1 MLQPLQYPGLS
12 ISKPNQI
19 STEMASKTSL
29 NAKNLESL
37 GAARLAELLM
47 DLCQGN
53 AAAKRALRLA
63 LAEQGGAA
71 DMAQQVRKRLATIAR
86 SGSWLDKRRRDELLA
101 DLERQRQAIVGPIAG
116 HDGELAMEL
125 LWRFLDLAESL
136 LDRCDDSDEAALGL
150 FHLVTADLGRVACL
164 AQPAPAALA
173 DQVAV
178 ALLDNDYG
186 QYDQLVPHLKEALT
200 PEGLLHLRQLLEAK
214 RPPSPA
220 QADQED
226 ELEELIDSG
235 LSDDE
240 LLEQLDLLGADTGFI
255 YISDF
260 DGKYE
265 PGAGEALDAG
275 FNGSSDPNS
284 ELDSSSEADAVFVGT
299 NEAGADFDGIS
310 HPDAYENLDVD
321 FKSDFDENSD
331 SDVSEHR
338 QAVRLAML
346 AIADALDD
354 AESYLAE
361 YRDHHPVALRL
372 PGIAAQVAGR
382 LTAAG
387 RAADALLL
395 LEAAEP
401 YLQNRPVSFIDW
413 LDGRIAALE
422 ALARHSEAQALRWSW
437 VERSLSIRHLRDY
450 LKALPAFEDVEAEER
465 AFDLVFAYPSFDDAL
480 QFLHQWPDQRRA
492 ARLILAR
499 SNELDGYNYELLSAV
514 AEALAAQQPLAATL
528 CLRAMV
534 DFSLDMSR
542 SSRYK
547 HAVRHLA
554 TCDVLA
560 AKISDWAGHDNHAT
574 YRDRLG
580 LTHHQK
586 YGFWEALGEPPWRP

>member
-1 MLQPLQYPGLS
+1 
-12 ISKPNQI
+12 
-19 STEMASKTSL
+19 MANKTSL
-29 NAKNLESL
+29 NAKNLEAL
-37 GAARLAELLM
+37 GTARLAELLM

-71 DMAQQVRKRLATIAR
+71 DVAQQVRKRLATIAR

-136 LDRCDDSDEAALGL
+136 LDRCDNSDEAALGL

-164 AQPAPAALA
+164 AQPEPAMLA

-178 ALLDNDYG
+178 ALLDNEYG
-186 QYDQLVPHLKEALT
+186 QYNQLIPHLKEALT

-220 QADQED
+220 QGDQED
-226 ELEELIDSG
+226 ELEDIIDSE

-240 LLEQLDLLGADTGFI
+240 LLEQLDSLGANTGFI
-255 YISDF
+255 YLFDF
-260 DGKYE
+260 YGKYE

-275 FNGSSDPNS
+275 FNGSSDPSS
-284 ELDSSSEADAVFVGT
+284 ELDSGSDPDAVFVGA
-299 NEAGADFDGIS
+299 NEPSADFDGIS
-310 HPDAYENLDVD
+310 DPDSDESLDAH
-321 FKSDFDENSD
+321 FKPDCDENSD
-331 SDVSEHR
+331 SNVSEHR

-346 AIADALDD
+346 AIADALGD

-387 RAADALLL
+387 RPADALLL
-395 LEAAEP
+395 LETAEP
-401 YLQNRPVSFIDW
+401 YLQRRPASFIAW

-465 AFDLVFAYPSFDDAL
+465 AFDLVFAYPNFHLAL

-499 SNELDGYNYELLSAV
+499 HLELDGDSYELLTAV

-534 DFSLDMSR
+534 NYSLDLTR

-547 HAVRHLA
+547 HAARHLA
-554 TCDVLA
+554 TCSVLA
-560 AKISDWAGHDNHAT
+560 AKINDWAGHDNHAT

-580 LTHHQK
+580 LTHRNK
-586 YGFWEALGEPPWRP
+586 YSFWEVLGESPWRS

>member
-1 MLQPLQYPGLS
+1 
-12 ISKPNQI
+12 
-19 STEMASKTSL
+19 MANKTSL
-29 NAKNLESL
+29 NAKNLEAL
-37 GAARLAELLM
+37 GTARLAELLM

-71 DMAQQVRKRLATIAR
+71 DVAQQVRKRLATIAR

-101 DLERQRQAIVGPIAG
+101 DLERQRQAIVGSIAS

-150 FHLVTADLGRVACL
+150 FHLVSADLGRVACL
-164 AQPAPAALA
+164 AQPAPATLA

-186 QYDQLVPHLKEALT
+186 QYDQLIPHLSEALT

-226 ELEELIDSG
+226 ELEDLLDSE

-240 LLEQLDLLGADTGFI
+240 LLEQLDLLEAENDFL

-265 PGAGEALDAG
+265 PEDDETIDDATIDAGFDSTSEPNDDEALDADLEPD
-275 FNGSSDPNS
+275 FDDDSDP
-284 ELDSSSEADAVFVGT
+284 
-299 NEAGADFDGIS
+299 
-310 HPDAYENLDVD
+310 
-321 FKSDFDENSD
+321 
-331 SDVSEHR
+331 DVSEHR
-338 QAVRLAML
+338 QVVRLAML
-346 AIADALDD
+346 AIADALGD
-354 AESYLAE
+354 ADGYLAE
-361 YRDHHPVALRL
+361 FRDHHPVALKL
-372 PGIAAQVAGR
+372 PGIAARVAGR

-401 YLQNRPVSFIDW
+401 YLQRRPASYLDW
-413 LDGRIAALE
+413 LDARIAALE
-422 ALARHSEAQALRWSW
+422 ALMRHSEAQALRWSC
-437 VERSLSIRHLRDY
+437 VEHLLSIRHLRDY

-465 AFDLVFAYPSFDDAL
+465 AFDLVFAYPNFHLAL

-499 SNELDGYNYELLSAV
+499 HLELDGDSYELLTAV

-534 DFSLDMSR
+534 DFSLEMSR

-560 AKISDWAGHDNHAT
+560 IKIRDWAGHDNHAT

>member
-1 MLQPLQYPGLS
+1 
-12 ISKPNQI
+12 
-19 STEMASKTSL
+19 MANKTSL
-29 NAKNLESL
+29 NAKNLEAL
-37 GAARLAELLM
+37 GTARLAELLM

-71 DMAQQVRKRLATIAR
+71 DVAQQVRKRLATIAR

-101 DLERQRQAIVGPIAG
+101 DLERQRLAIVGPIAG

-150 FHLVTADLGRVACL
+150 FHLVSADLGRVACL
-164 AQPAPAALA
+164 AQPAPATLA

-186 QYDQLVPHLKEALT
+186 QYDQLIPHLSEALT

-226 ELEELIDSG
+226 ELEDLLDSE

-240 LLEQLDLLGADTGFI
+240 LLEQLDLLETENDFL
-255 YISDF
+255 YIFDF
-260 DGKYE
+260 DSKYE
-265 PGAGEALDAG
+265 PEVDETINDETIDAGFDSTSEPNDDEALDANLEPD
-275 FNGSSDPNS
+275 FDDESDP
-284 ELDSSSEADAVFVGT
+284 D
-299 NEAGADFDGIS
+299 I
-310 HPDAYENLDVD
+310 
-321 FKSDFDENSD
+321 
-331 SDVSEHR
+331 SEHR
-338 QAVRLAML
+338 QVVRLAML
-346 AIADALDD
+346 AIADALGD
-354 AESYLAE
+354 ADGYLAE
-361 YRDHHPVALRL
+361 FRDHHPVALKL
-372 PGIAAQVAGR
+372 PGIAARVAGR

-401 YLQNRPVSFIDW
+401 YIQRRPANYLDW
-413 LDGRIAALE
+413 LDARIAALD
-422 ALARHSEAQALRWSW
+422 ALVRHSEAQALRWSC
-437 VERSLSIRHLRDY
+437 VEHLLSIRHLRDY

-465 AFDLVFAYPSFDDAL
+465 AFDLVLAYPNFHLAL

-492 ARLILAR
+492 ARLILTR
-499 SNELDGYNYELLSAV
+499 SAELDGYCYELLSAV
-514 AEALAAQQPLAATL
+514 AEALAAQQPLAASL

-534 DFSLDMSR
+534 DYSLEMSR

-560 AKISDWAGHDNHAT
+560 IKIRDWAGHDNHAT

>member
-1 MLQPLQYPGLS
+1 
-12 ISKPNQI
+12 
-19 STEMASKTSL
+19 MANKTSL
-29 NAKNLESL
+29 NAKNLEAL
-37 GAARLAELLM
+37 GTARLAELLM

-71 DMAQQVRKRLATIAR
+71 DVAQQVRKRLATIAR

-101 DLERQRQAIVGPIAG
+101 DLERQRQAIVGSIAS

-136 LDRCDDSDEAALGL
+136 LDRCDDSDEAALRL
-150 FHLVTADLGRVACL
+150 FHLVSADLGRVACL
-164 AQPAPAALA
+164 AQPAPATLA

-186 QYDQLVPHLKEALT
+186 QYDQLIPHLSEALT

-226 ELEELIDSG
+226 ELEDLLDSE

-240 LLEQLDLLGADTGFI
+240 LLEQLDLLDVDAGFL
-255 YISDF
+255 YIFDF
-260 DGKYE
+260 DSKYE
-265 PGAGEALDAG
+265 PEVDETIDDETIDAGFDSTSEPNDDEALDT
-275 FNGSSDPNS
+275 NLEPDLDDESDP
-284 ELDSSSEADAVFVGT
+284 
-299 NEAGADFDGIS
+299 
-310 HPDAYENLDVD
+310 
-321 FKSDFDENSD
+321 
-331 SDVSEHR
+331 DVSEHR
-338 QAVRLAML
+338 QVVRLAML
-346 AIADALDD
+346 AIADALGDTD
-354 AESYLAE
+354 GYLAE
-361 YRDHHPVALRL
+361 FRDHHPVALKL
-372 PGIAAQVAGR
+372 PGIAARVAGR

-401 YLQNRPVSFIDW
+401 YLQRRPASYLDW
-413 LDGRIAALE
+413 LDARITALD
-422 ALARHSEAQALRWSW
+422 ALVRHSEAQALRWSC
-437 VERSLSIRHLRDY
+437 VEHLLSIRHLRDY

-465 AFDLVFAYPSFDDAL
+465 AFDLVLAYPNFHLAL
-480 QFLHQWPDQRRA
+480 QFLYQWPDQRRA

-499 SNELDGYNYELLSAV
+499 HLELDGDSYELLTAV

-534 DFSLDMSR
+534 DYSLEMSR

-560 AKISDWAGHDNHAT
+560 IKIRDWAGHDNHAT

-580 LTHHQK
+580 LTHHRK

>member
-1 MLQPLQYPGLS
+1 
-12 ISKPNQI
+12 
-19 STEMASKTSL
+19 MANKTSL
-29 NAKNLESL
+29 NAKNLEAL
-37 GAARLAELLM
+37 GTARLAELLM

-71 DMAQQVRKRLATIAR
+71 DVAQQVRKRLATIAR

-101 DLERQRQAIVGPIAG
+101 DLERQRQAIVGSIAS

-150 FHLVTADLGRVACL
+150 FHLVSADLGRVACL
-164 AQPAPAALA
+164 AQPAPATLA

-186 QYDQLVPHLKEALT
+186 QYDQLIPHLSEALT

-226 ELEELIDSG
+226 ELEDLLDSE

-240 LLEQLDLLGADTGFI
+240 LLEQLDLLDAEAGFF
-255 YISDF
+255 YIFDF

-265 PGAGEALDAG
+265 PEVDETTDAGLDSTSEPDDDEALDADLG
-275 FNGSSDPNS
+275 P
-284 ELDSSSEADAVFVGT
+284 
-299 NEAGADFDGIS
+299 DFD
-310 HPDAYENLDVD
+310 DD
-321 FKSDFDENSD
+321 SD
-331 SDVSEHR
+331 SDVSERR
-338 QAVRLAML
+338 QVVRLAML
-346 AIADALDD
+346 AIADALGD
-354 AESYLAE
+354 AEGYLAE

-372 PGIAAQVAGR
+372 PGIAARVAGR

-401 YLQNRPVSFIDW
+401 NLQRRPASYLDW
-413 LDGRIAALE
+413 LDAHIAALE
-422 ALARHSEAQALRWSW
+422 ALARHAEAQALRWSC
-437 VERSLSIRHLRDY
+437 VEHLLSIRHLRDY

-465 AFDLVFAYPSFDDAL
+465 AFDLVFAYPNFHLAL

-499 SNELDGYNYELLSAV
+499 HLELDGDSYELLTAV

-534 DFSLDMSR
+534 NYSLEMSR

-547 HAVRHLA
+547 HAARHLA
-554 TCDVLA
+554 TCSVLA
-560 AKISDWAGHDNHAT
+560 AKINDWAGHEPHDS
-574 YRDRLG
+574 YRAHLG
-580 LTHHQK
+580 LTHRNK
-586 YGFWEALGEPPWRP
+586 YSFWEVLGESPWRS

>member
-1 MLQPLQYPGLS
+1 
-12 ISKPNQI
+12 
-19 STEMASKTSL
+19 MANKTSL
-29 NAKNLESL
+29 NAKNLEAL
-37 GAARLAELLM
+37 GTARLAELLM

-71 DMAQQVRKRLATIAR
+71 DVAQQVRKRLATIAR

-101 DLERQRQAIVGPIAG
+101 DLERQRQAIVGSIAS

-150 FHLVTADLGRVACL
+150 FHLVSADLGRVACL
-164 AQPAPAALA
+164 AQPAPATLA

-186 QYDQLVPHLKEALT
+186 QYDQLIPHLSEALT

-226 ELEELIDSG
+226 ELEDLLDSE

-240 LLEQLDLLGADTGFI
+240 LLEQLDLLEAENDFL

-265 PGAGEALDAG
+265 PEDDETIDDATIDAGFDSTSEPNDDEALDADLEPD
-275 FNGSSDPNS
+275 FDDDSDP
-284 ELDSSSEADAVFVGT
+284 
-299 NEAGADFDGIS
+299 
-310 HPDAYENLDVD
+310 
-321 FKSDFDENSD
+321 
-331 SDVSEHR
+331 DVSEHR
-338 QAVRLAML
+338 QVVRRAML
-346 AIADALDD
+346 AIADALGD
-354 AESYLAE
+354 ADGYLAE
-361 YRDHHPVALRL
+361 FRDHHPVALKL
-372 PGIAAQVAGR
+372 PGIAARVAGR

-401 YLQNRPVSFIDW
+401 YLQRRPASYLDW
-413 LDGRIAALE
+413 LDARIAALE
-422 ALARHSEAQALRWSW
+422 ALARHGEAQALRWSC
-437 VERSLSIRHLRDY
+437 VEHLLSIRHLRDY

-465 AFDLVFAYPSFDDAL
+465 AFDLVFAYPNFHLAL

-499 SNELDGYNYELLSAV
+499 HLELDGDSYELLTAV

-534 DFSLDMSR
+534 DFSLEMSR

-560 AKISDWAGHDNHAT
+560 IKIRDWAGHDNHAT

>member
-1 MLQPLQYPGLS
+1 
-12 ISKPNQI
+12 
-19 STEMASKTSL
+19 MANKTSL
-29 NAKNLESL
+29 NAKNLEAL
-37 GAARLAELLM
+37 GTARLAELLM

-71 DMAQQVRKRLATIAR
+71 DVAQQVRKRLATIAR

-101 DLERQRQAIVGPIAG
+101 DLERQRLAIVGPIAG

-150 FHLVTADLGRVACL
+150 FHLVSADLGRVACL
-164 AQPAPAALA
+164 AQPAPATLA

-186 QYDQLVPHLKEALT
+186 QYDQLIPHLSEALT

-226 ELEELIDSG
+226 ELEDLLDSE

-240 LLEQLDLLGADTGFI
+240 LLEQLDLLDVDAGFL
-255 YISDF
+255 YIFDF
-260 DGKYE
+260 DSKYE
-265 PGAGEALDAG
+265 PEVDETIVDKTIDAGFDSTSEPNDDEALDANLEPD
-275 FNGSSDPNS
+275 FDDESDP
-284 ELDSSSEADAVFVGT
+284 
-299 NEAGADFDGIS
+299 
-310 HPDAYENLDVD
+310 
-321 FKSDFDENSD
+321 
-331 SDVSEHR
+331 DVSEHR
-338 QAVRLAML
+338 QVVRLAML
-346 AIADALDD
+346 AIADALGD
-354 AESYLAE
+354 ADGYLAE
-361 YRDHHPVALRL
+361 FRDHHPVALKL
-372 PGIAAQVAGR
+372 PGIAARVAGR

-401 YLQNRPVSFIDW
+401 YLQRRPASYLDW
-413 LDGRIAALE
+413 LDARIAALE
-422 ALARHSEAQALRWSW
+422 ALARPGEAQALRWSC
-437 VERSLSIRHLRDY
+437 VEHLLSIRHLRDY

-465 AFDLVFAYPSFDDAL
+465 AFDLVLAYPNFHLAL

-499 SNELDGYNYELLSAV
+499 HLELNGDSYELLTAV

-534 DFSLDMSR
+534 DYSLEMSR

-560 AKISDWAGHDNHAT
+560 IKIRDWAGHDNHAT

-586 YGFWEALGEPPWRP
+586 YGFWEALGEPPWKP

>member
-1 MLQPLQYPGLS
+1 
-12 ISKPNQI
+12 
-19 STEMASKTSL
+19 MANKTSL
-29 NAKNLESL
+29 NAKNLEAL
-37 GAARLAELLM
+37 GTARLAELLM

-71 DMAQQVRKRLATIAR
+71 DVAQQVRKRLATIAR

-101 DLERQRQAIVGPIAG
+101 DLERQRLAIVGPIAG

-150 FHLVTADLGRVACL
+150 FHLVSADLGRVACL
-164 AQPAPAALA
+164 AQPVPATLA

-178 ALLDNDYG
+178 ALLDNDCG
-186 QYDQLVPHLKEALT
+186 QYDQLIPHLREALT
-200 PEGLLHLRQLLEAK
+200 PEGLLHLRQLLEAQ

-226 ELEELIDSG
+226 ELEDLLDSE

-240 LLEQLDLLGADTGFI
+240 LLEQLDLLDVDAGFL
-255 YISDF
+255 YIFDF

-265 PGAGEALDAG
+265 PEDDEIIVDETMVDETIDAGFDSTSEPDDDEALDANLEPD
-275 FNGSSDPNS
+275 FDDDSDP
-284 ELDSSSEADAVFVGT
+284 
-299 NEAGADFDGIS
+299 
-310 HPDAYENLDVD
+310 
-321 FKSDFDENSD
+321 
-331 SDVSEHR
+331 DVSEHR
-338 QAVRLAML
+338 QVVRLAML
-346 AIADALDD
+346 AIADALGD
-354 AESYLAE
+354 ADGYLAE

-372 PGIAAQVAGR
+372 PGIAARVAGR

-387 RAADALLL
+387 RATDALLL

-401 YLQNRPVSFIDW
+401 YLQRRPASYLDW
-413 LDGRIAALE
+413 LDARIAALE
-422 ALARHSEAQALRWSW
+422 ALARPSEAQALRWSC
-437 VERSLSIRHLRDY
+437 VERLLSIRHLRDY
-450 LKALPAFEDVEAEER
+450 LKALPDFEDAEAEER
-465 AFDLVFAYPSFDDAL
+465 ALDLVFAYPNFHQAL

-492 ARLILAR
+492 ARLILTR
-499 SNELDGYNYELLSAV
+499 SAELDGYSYELLSAV
-514 AEALAAQQPLAATL
+514 AEALAAQQPLAASL
-528 CLRAMV
+528 CLRGMV
-534 DFSLDMSR
+534 DYSLEMSR

-554 TCDVLA
+554 TCGVLA
-560 AKISDWAGHDNHAT
+560 IKIRDWAGHENHAT

>member
-1 MLQPLQYPGLS
+1 
-12 ISKPNQI
+12 
-19 STEMASKTSL
+19 MANKTSL
-29 NAKNLESL
+29 NAKNLEAL
-37 GAARLAELLM
+37 GTARLAELLM

-53 AAAKRALRLA
+53 AAAKRSLRLA

-71 DMAQQVRKRLATIAR
+71 DVAQQVRKRLATIAR

-136 LDRCDDSDEAALGL
+136 LNRCDDSDEAALGL
-150 FHLVTADLGRVACL
+150 FHLVSADLGRVACL
-164 AQPAPAALA
+164 AQPAPATLA

-186 QYDQLVPHLKEALT
+186 QYDQLIPHLREALK

-226 ELEELIDSG
+226 ELEDLLDCE

-240 LLEQLDLLGADTGFI
+240 LVEQLDLLDAEVGFL

-260 DGKYE
+260 DGKYKPEDDETIDTETMDAGFDSASE
-265 PGAGEALDAG
+265 PDDDEALDADLEPDFG
-275 FNGSSDPNS
+275 DDSDP
-284 ELDSSSEADAVFVGT
+284 E
-299 NEAGADFDGIS
+299 
-310 HPDAYENLDVD
+310 
-321 FKSDFDENSD
+321 
-331 SDVSEHR
+331 VSGHR
-338 QAVRLAML
+338 HVVRLAML
-346 AIADALDD
+346 AIADALGD
-354 AESYLAE
+354 AEGYLAE
-361 YRDHHPVALRL
+361 YRDHHSIALRL
-372 PGIAAQVAGR
+372 PGIAARVAGR

-387 RAADALLL
+387 RATDALLL

-401 YLQNRPVSFIDW
+401 YLQRRPASYLDW
-413 LDGRIAALE
+413 LDARIAALE
-422 ALARHSEAQALRWSW
+422 AQARPSEAQALRWSC
-437 VERSLSIRHLRDY
+437 VERLLSIRHLRDY

-499 SNELDGYNYELLSAV
+499 HLELDGNSYELLSAV
-514 AEALAAQQPLAATL
+514 GEALAAQQPLAATL

-534 DFSLDMSR
+534 DFSLDLTR

-547 HAVRHLA
+547 HAARHLA
-554 TCDVLA
+554 TCSVLA
-560 AKISDWAGHDNHAT
+560 AKINDWAGHEPHDS
-574 YRDRLG
+574 YRAYLG
-580 LTHHQK
+580 LTHRNK
-586 YGFWEALGEPPWRP
+586 YSFWEVLGESPWRP

>member
-1 MLQPLQYPGLS
+1 
-12 ISKPNQI
+12 
-19 STEMASKTSL
+19 MANKTSL
-29 NAKNLESL
+29 NAKNLEAL
-37 GAARLAELLM
+37 GTARLAELLM
-47 DLCQGN
+47 NLCQGN

-71 DMAQQVRKRLATIAR
+71 DVAQQVRKRLATIAR

-101 DLERQRQAIVGPIAG
+101 DLERQRQAIVGSIAS

-150 FHLVTADLGRVACL
+150 FHLVSADLGRVACL
-164 AQPAPAALA
+164 AQPAPATLA

-186 QYDQLVPHLKEALT
+186 QYDQLIPHLREALT

-226 ELEELIDSG
+226 ELEDLLDSE

-240 LLEQLDLLGADTGFI
+240 LLEQLDLLEAENDFL

-265 PGAGEALDAG
+265 PEDDETIDDATIDAGFDSTSEPNDDEALDADLEPD
-275 FNGSSDPNS
+275 FDDDSDP
-284 ELDSSSEADAVFVGT
+284 
-299 NEAGADFDGIS
+299 
-310 HPDAYENLDVD
+310 
-321 FKSDFDENSD
+321 
-331 SDVSEHR
+331 DVSEHR
-338 QAVRLAML
+338 QVVRRAML
-346 AIADALDD
+346 AIADALGD
-354 AESYLAE
+354 ADGYLAE
-361 YRDHHPVALRL
+361 FRDHHPVALKL
-372 PGIAAQVAGR
+372 PGIAARVAGR

-401 YLQNRPVSFIDW
+401 SLQRRPASYLDW
-413 LDGRIAALE
+413 LDARIAALE
-422 ALARHSEAQALRWSW
+422 ALARPGEAQALRWSC
-437 VERSLSIRHLRDY
+437 VEHLLSIRHLRDY

-465 AFDLVFAYPSFDDAL
+465 AFDLVFAYPNFHLAL

-499 SNELDGYNYELLSAV
+499 HLELDGDSYELLTAV

-534 DFSLDMSR
+534 DFSLEMSR

-560 AKISDWAGHDNHAT
+560 IKIRDWAGHDNHAT

>member
-1 MLQPLQYPGLS
+1 
-12 ISKPNQI
+12 
-19 STEMASKTSL
+19 MANKTSL
-29 NAKNLESL
+29 NAKNLEAL
-37 GAARLAELLM
+37 GTARLAELLM

-71 DMAQQVRKRLATIAR
+71 DVAQQVRKRLATIAR

-101 DLERQRQAIVGPIAG
+101 DLERQRQAIVGSIAS

-150 FHLVTADLGRVACL
+150 FHLVSADLGRVACL
-164 AQPAPAALA
+164 AQPAPATLA

-186 QYDQLVPHLKEALT
+186 QYDQLIPHLSEALT

-226 ELEELIDSG
+226 ELEDLLDSE

-240 LLEQLDLLGADTGFI
+240 LLEQLDLLETENDFL
-255 YISDF
+255 YIFDF

-265 PGAGEALDAG
+265 PEDDQTIVDQSIVDQTMVDETMVDETIDAGFDSTSEFDDDEALDA
-275 FNGSSDPNS
+275 NLEPDLDDESDP
-284 ELDSSSEADAVFVGT
+284 
-299 NEAGADFDGIS
+299 
-310 HPDAYENLDVD
+310 
-321 FKSDFDENSD
+321 
-331 SDVSEHR
+331 DVSEHR
-338 QAVRLAML
+338 QVVRLAML
-346 AIADALDD
+346 AIADALGDTD
-354 AESYLAE
+354 GYLAE
-361 YRDHHPVALRL
+361 FRDHHPVALKL
-372 PGIAAQVAGR
+372 PGIAARVAGR

-401 YLQNRPVSFIDW
+401 YLQRRPASYLDW
-413 LDGRIAALE
+413 LDARIAALE
-422 ALARHSEAQALRWSW
+422 ALMRHSEAQALRWSC
-437 VERSLSIRHLRDY
+437 VEHLLSIRHLRDY

-465 AFDLVFAYPSFDDAL
+465 AFDLVLAYPNFHLAL

-492 ARLILAR
+492 ARLILTR
-499 SNELDGYNYELLSAV
+499 SAELDGYCYELLSAV
-514 AEALAAQQPLAATL
+514 AEALAAQQPLAASL

-534 DFSLDMSR
+534 DYSLEMSR

-560 AKISDWAGHDNHAT
+560 IKIRDWAGHDNHAT

>member
-1 MLQPLQYPGLS
+1 
-12 ISKPNQI
+12 
-19 STEMASKTSL
+19 MANKTSL
-29 NAKNLESL
+29 NAKNLEAL
-37 GAARLAELLM
+37 GTARLAELLM

-71 DMAQQVRKRLATIAR
+71 DVAQQVRKRLATIAR

-101 DLERQRQAIVGPIAG
+101 DLERQRQAIVGSIAS

-150 FHLVTADLGRVACL
+150 FHLVSADLGRVACL
-164 AQPAPAALA
+164 AQPAPATLA

-186 QYDQLVPHLKEALT
+186 QYDQLIPHLSEALT

-226 ELEELIDSG
+226 ELEDLLDSE

-240 LLEQLDLLGADTGFI
+240 LLEQLDLLEAENDFL

-265 PGAGEALDAG
+265 PEDDETIDDATIDAGFDSTSEPNDDEALDADLEPD
-275 FNGSSDPNS
+275 FDDDSDP
-284 ELDSSSEADAVFVGT
+284 
-299 NEAGADFDGIS
+299 
-310 HPDAYENLDVD
+310 
-321 FKSDFDENSD
+321 
-331 SDVSEHR
+331 DVSEHR
-338 QAVRLAML
+338 QVVRRAML
-346 AIADALDD
+346 AIADALGD
-354 AESYLAE
+354 ADGYLAE
-361 YRDHHPVALRL
+361 FRDHHPVALKL
-372 PGIAAQVAGR
+372 PGIAARVAGR

-401 YLQNRPVSFIDW
+401 YLQRRPASYLDW
-413 LDGRIAALE
+413 LDARIAALE
-422 ALARHSEAQALRWSW
+422 ALMRHSEAQALRWSC
-437 VERSLSIRHLRDY
+437 VEHLLSIRHLRDY

-465 AFDLVFAYPSFDDAL
+465 AFDLVLAYPNFHLAL
-480 QFLHQWPDQRRA
+480 QFVHQWPDQRRA
-492 ARLILAR
+492 ARLILTR
-499 SNELDGYNYELLSAV
+499 SAELDGYCYELLSAV
-514 AEALAAQQPLAATL
+514 AEALAAQQPLAASL

-534 DFSLDMSR
+534 DYSLEMSR

-560 AKISDWAGHDNHAT
+560 IKIRDWAGHDNHAT

>member
-1 MLQPLQYPGLS
+1 
-12 ISKPNQI
+12 
-19 STEMASKTSL
+19 MANKTSL
-29 NAKNLESL
+29 NAKNLEAL
-37 GAARLAELLM
+37 GTARLAELLM

-71 DMAQQVRKRLATIAR
+71 DVAQQVRKRLATIAR

-101 DLERQRQAIVGPIAG
+101 DLERQRQAIVGSIAS

-136 LDRCDDSDEAALGL
+136 LDRCDDSDEAVLGL
-150 FHLVTADLGRVACL
+150 FHLVSADLGRVACL
-164 AQPAPAALA
+164 AQPAPATLA

-186 QYDQLVPHLKEALT
+186 QYDQLIPHLSEALT

-226 ELEELIDSG
+226 ELEDLLDSE

-240 LLEQLDLLGADTGFI
+240 LLEQLDLLEAENDFL

-265 PGAGEALDAG
+265 PEDDETIDDATIDAGFDSTSESDDDEALDA
-275 FNGSSDPNS
+275 NLEPDLDDEIDP
-284 ELDSSSEADAVFVGT
+284 
-299 NEAGADFDGIS
+299 
-310 HPDAYENLDVD
+310 
-321 FKSDFDENSD
+321 
-331 SDVSEHR
+331 DVSDHR
-338 QAVRLAML
+338 QVVRLAML
-346 AIADALDD
+346 AIADALGD
-354 AESYLAE
+354 ADGYLAE
-361 YRDHHPVALRL
+361 FRDHHPVALKL
-372 PGIAAQVAGR
+372 PGIAARVAGR

-401 YLQNRPVSFIDW
+401 YLQRRPASYLDW
-413 LDGRIAALE
+413 LDARITALD
-422 ALARHSEAQALRWSW
+422 ALVRHSEAQALRWSC
-437 VERSLSIRHLRDY
+437 VEHLLSIRHLRDY

-465 AFDLVFAYPSFDDAL
+465 AFDLVFAYPNFHLAL

-499 SNELDGYNYELLSAV
+499 HLELDGDSYELLTAV

-534 DFSLDMSR
+534 DFSLEMSR

-560 AKISDWAGHDNHAT
+560 IKIRDWAGHDNHAT

>member
-1 MLQPLQYPGLS
+1 
-12 ISKPNQI
+12 
-19 STEMASKTSL
+19 MANKTSL
-29 NAKNLESL
+29 NAKNLEAL
-37 GAARLAELLM
+37 GTARLAELLM

-71 DMAQQVRKRLATIAR
+71 DVAQQVRKRLATIAR

-150 FHLVTADLGRVACL
+150 FHLVSADLGRVACL
-164 AQPAPAALA
+164 AQPAPATLA

-186 QYDQLVPHLKEALT
+186 QYDQLIPHLSEALT
-200 PEGLLHLRQLLEAK
+200 PEGLLHLRQLLEAQ

-226 ELEELIDSG
+226 ELEDLLDSE

-240 LLEQLDLLGADTGFI
+240 LLEQLDLLETENDFL
-255 YISDF
+255 YIFDF

-265 PGAGEALDAG
+265 PEDDQTIVDQSIVDQSIVDQSIVDQSMVDETIVDETIDAGFNSTSESDDDEALDANLEPD
-275 FNGSSDPNS
+275 FDDDSDPDIS
-284 ELDSSSEADAVFVGT
+284 ER
-299 NEAGADFDGIS
+299 
-310 HPDAYENLDVD
+310 
-321 FKSDFDENSD
+321 
-331 SDVSEHR
+331 R
-338 QAVRLAML
+338 QVVRLAML
-346 AIADALDD
+346 AIADALGD
-354 AESYLAE
+354 ADGYLAE

-372 PGIAAQVAGR
+372 PGIAARVAGR
-382 LTAAG
+382 LTDAG

-401 YLQNRPVSFIDW
+401 YLQRRPASYLDW
-413 LDGRIAALE
+413 LDARIAALE
-422 ALARHSEAQALRWSW
+422 ALARHSEAQALRWSC
-437 VERSLSIRHLRDY
+437 VERLLSIRHLRDY
-450 LKALPAFEDVEAEER
+450 LKALPDFEDAEAEER
-465 AFDLVFAYPSFDDAL
+465 ALDLVFAYPNFHQAL

-492 ARLILAR
+492 ARLILTR
-499 SNELDGYNYELLSAV
+499 SAELDGYCYELLSAV
-514 AEALAAQQPLAATL
+514 AEALAAQQPLAASL

-534 DFSLDMSR
+534 DYSLEMSR

-554 TCDVLA
+554 TCGVLA
-560 AKISDWAGHDNHAT
+560 IKIRDWAGHENHAT

-586 YGFWEALGEPPWRP
+586 YSFWEALGEPPWRP

>member
-1 MLQPLQYPGLS
+1 
-12 ISKPNQI
+12 
-19 STEMASKTSL
+19 MANKTSL
-29 NAKNLESL
+29 NAKNLEAL
-37 GAARLAELLM
+37 GTARLAELLM

-71 DMAQQVRKRLATIAR
+71 DVAQQVRKRLATIAR

-101 DLERQRQAIVGPIAG
+101 DLERQRQAIVGSIAS

-150 FHLVTADLGRVACL
+150 FHLVSADLGRVACL
-164 AQPAPAALA
+164 AQPAPATLA

-186 QYDQLVPHLKEALT
+186 QYDQLIPHLSEALT

-226 ELEELIDSG
+226 ELEDLLDSE

-240 LLEQLDLLGADTGFI
+240 LLEQLDLLEAENDFL

-265 PGAGEALDAG
+265 PEDDETIDDATIDAGFDSTSEPNDDEALDADLEPD
-275 FNGSSDPNS
+275 FDDDSDP
-284 ELDSSSEADAVFVGT
+284 
-299 NEAGADFDGIS
+299 
-310 HPDAYENLDVD
+310 
-321 FKSDFDENSD
+321 
-331 SDVSEHR
+331 DVSEHR
-338 QAVRLAML
+338 QVVRRAML
-346 AIADALDD
+346 AIADALGD
-354 AESYLAE
+354 ADGYLAE
-361 YRDHHPVALRL
+361 FRDHHPVALKL
-372 PGIAAQVAGR
+372 PGIAARVAGR

-401 YLQNRPVSFIDW
+401 SLQRRPASYLDW
-413 LDGRIAALE
+413 LDARIAALE
-422 ALARHSEAQALRWSW
+422 ALARPGEAQALRWSC
-437 VERSLSIRHLRDY
+437 VEHLLSIRHLRDY

-465 AFDLVFAYPSFDDAL
+465 AFDLVFAYPNFHLAL

-499 SNELDGYNYELLSAV
+499 HLELDGDSYELLTAV

-534 DFSLDMSR
+534 DFSLEMSR

-560 AKISDWAGHDNHAT
+560 IKIRDWAGHDNHAT

>member
-1 MLQPLQYPGLS
+1 
-12 ISKPNQI
+12 
-19 STEMASKTSL
+19 MANKTSL
-29 NAKNLESL
+29 NAKNLEAL
-37 GAARLAELLM
+37 GTARLAELLM

-71 DMAQQVRKRLATIAR
+71 DVAQQVRKRLATIAR

-101 DLERQRQAIVGPIAG
+101 DLERQRQAIVGAIAS

-136 LDRCDDSDEAALGL
+136 LNRCDDSDEAALGL
-150 FHLVTADLGRVACL
+150 FHLVSADLGRVACL
-164 AQPAPAALA
+164 AQPAPATLA

-186 QYDQLVPHLKEALT
+186 QYDQLIPHLSEALT

-226 ELEELIDSG
+226 ELEDLLDCE

-240 LLEQLDLLGADTGFI
+240 LVEQLDLLEAENDFL
-255 YISDF
+255 YIFDF

-265 PGAGEALDAG
+265 PEDIEAIDSKFDGTSEPNVDEALDAELEPD
-275 FNGSSDPNS
+275 FDDDSDP
-284 ELDSSSEADAVFVGT
+284 E
-299 NEAGADFDGIS
+299 
-310 HPDAYENLDVD
+310 
-321 FKSDFDENSD
+321 
-331 SDVSEHR
+331 VSGHR

-346 AIADALDD
+346 AIADALGD
-354 AESYLAE
+354 AEGYLAE
-361 YRDHHPVALRL
+361 FRNHHPVALKL
-372 PGIAAQVAGR
+372 PGIAARVAGR
-382 LTAAG
+382 LNAAG

-401 YLQNRPVSFIDW
+401 YLQRRPASYLDW
-413 LDGRIAALE
+413 LDARIAALE
-422 ALARHSEAQALRWSW
+422 ALARPSEAQALRWSC
-437 VERSLSIRHLRDY
+437 VERLLSIRHLRDY

-499 SNELDGYNYELLSAV
+499 HLELDGNSYELLSAV
-514 AEALAAQQPLAATL
+514 GEALAAQQPLAATL

-534 DFSLDMSR
+534 DFSLDLTR

-547 HAVRHLA
+547 HAARHLA
-554 TCDVLA
+554 TCSVLA
-560 AKISDWAGHDNHAT
+560 AKINDWAGHEPHDS
-574 YRDRLG
+574 YRAHLG
-580 LTHHQK
+580 LTYRNK
-586 YGFWEALGEPPWRP
+586 YSFWELLGESPWRP

>member
-1 MLQPLQYPGLS
+1 
-12 ISKPNQI
+12 
-19 STEMASKTSL
+19 MASKTSL
-29 NAKNLESL
+29 NAKNLEAL
-37 GAARLAELLM
+37 GTARLAELLM

-71 DMAQQVRKRLATIAR
+71 DVAQQVRKRLATIAR

-101 DLERQRQAIVGPIAG
+101 DLERQRQAIVGSIAS

-150 FHLVTADLGRVACL
+150 FHLVSADLGRVACL
-164 AQPAPAALA
+164 AQPAPATLA

-186 QYDQLVPHLKEALT
+186 QYDQLIPHLSEALT

-226 ELEELIDSG
+226 ELEDLLDSE

-240 LLEQLDLLGADTGFI
+240 LLEQLDLLEAENDFL

-265 PGAGEALDAG
+265 PEDDETIDDATIDAGFDSTSEPNDDEALDADLEPD
-275 FNGSSDPNS
+275 FDDDSDP
-284 ELDSSSEADAVFVGT
+284 
-299 NEAGADFDGIS
+299 
-310 HPDAYENLDVD
+310 
-321 FKSDFDENSD
+321 
-331 SDVSEHR
+331 DVSEHR
-338 QAVRLAML
+338 QVVRRAML
-346 AIADALDD
+346 AIADALGD
-354 AESYLAE
+354 ADGYLAE
-361 YRDHHPVALRL
+361 FRDHHPVALKL
-372 PGIAAQVAGR
+372 PGIAARVAGR

-401 YLQNRPVSFIDW
+401 SLQRRPASYLDW
-413 LDGRIAALE
+413 LDARIAALE
-422 ALARHSEAQALRWSW
+422 ALARPGEAQALRWSC
-437 VERSLSIRHLRDY
+437 VEHLLSIRHLRDY

-465 AFDLVFAYPSFDDAL
+465 AFDLVFAYPNFHLAL

-499 SNELDGYNYELLSAV
+499 HLELDGDSYELLTAV

-534 DFSLDMSR
+534 DFSLEMSR

-554 TCDVLA
+554 TCSVLA
-560 AKISDWAGHDNHAT
+560 AKINDWAGHEPHDS
-574 YRDRLG
+574 YRAHLG
-580 LTHHQK
+580 LTYRNK
-586 YGFWEALGEPPWRP
+586 YSFWELLGESPWRP

>member
-1 MLQPLQYPGLS
+1 
-12 ISKPNQI
+12 
-19 STEMASKTSL
+19 
-29 NAKNLESL
+29 
-37 GAARLAELLM
+37 
-47 DLCQGN
+47 
-53 AAAKRALRLA
+53 LRLA

-71 DMAQQVRKRLATIAR
+71 DVAQQVRKRLATIAR

-150 FHLVTADLGRVACL
+150 FHLVSADLGRVACL
-164 AQPAPAALA
+164 AQPAPATLA

-186 QYDQLVPHLKEALT
+186 QYDQLIPHLREALT
-200 PEGLLHLRQLLEAK
+200 PEGLLHLRQLLESQ

-226 ELEELIDSG
+226 ELEDLLDSE

-240 LLEQLDLLGADTGFI
+240 LLEQLDLLEAKNDFL

-265 PGAGEALDAG
+265 PEDDETIVDENIDAGFDSTSEPDDDEALDANLEPD
-275 FNGSSDPNS
+275 FDDDSDP
-284 ELDSSSEADAVFVGT
+284 
-299 NEAGADFDGIS
+299 
-310 HPDAYENLDVD
+310 
-321 FKSDFDENSD
+321 
-331 SDVSEHR
+331 DVSEHR
-338 QAVRLAML
+338 QVVRLAML
-346 AIADALDD
+346 AIAVALGD
-354 AESYLAE
+354 AEGYLAE

-372 PGIAAQVAGR
+372 PGIAARVAGR

-387 RAADALLL
+387 RAADALTL

-401 YLQNRPVSFIDW
+401 YLQRRPASFLDW
-413 LDGRIAALE
+413 LDARIAALE
-422 ALARHSEAQALRWSW
+422 ALARHSEAQSLRWSC
-437 VERSLSIRHLRDY
+437 VERLLSIRHLRDY
-450 LKALPAFEDVEAEER
+450 LKALPDFEDAEAEVR
-465 AFDLVFAYPSFDDAL
+465 ALDLAFAYPNFHLAL

-499 SNELDGYNYELLSAV
+499 SAELDGYCYELLSAV
-514 AEALAAQQPLAATL
+514 AEALAAQQPLAASL

-534 DFSLDMSR
+534 DYSLEMSR

-560 AKISDWAGHDNHAT
+560 IKIHDWAGHDNHAT

-586 YGFWEALGEPPWRP
+586 CGFWEALGEPPWRP

>member
-1 MLQPLQYPGLS
+1 
-12 ISKPNQI
+12 
-19 STEMASKTSL
+19 
-29 NAKNLESL
+29 
-37 GAARLAELLM
+37 
-47 DLCQGN
+47 
-53 AAAKRALRLA
+53 
-63 LAEQGGAA
+63 
-71 DMAQQVRKRLATIAR
+71 
-86 SGSWLDKRRRDELLA
+86 
-101 DLERQRQAIVGPIAG
+101 
-116 HDGELAMEL
+116 MEL

-164 AQPAPAALA
+164 AQPVPAALA

-178 ALLDNDYG
+178 ALLDNDCG
-186 QYDQLVPHLKEALT
+186 QYDQLIPHLREALT
-200 PEGLLHLRQLLEAK
+200 PEGLLHLRQLLEAQ

-226 ELEELIDSG
+226 ELEDLLDSE
-235 LSDDE
+235 LSDDD
-240 LLEQLDLLGADTGFI
+240 LLEHLDLLEAENDFL

-265 PGAGEALDAG
+265 PEDDETIDAGFDGTSEPNDDEALDADLEPD
-275 FNGSSDPNS
+275 FDDDSDP
-284 ELDSSSEADAVFVGT
+284 
-299 NEAGADFDGIS
+299 
-310 HPDAYENLDVD
+310 
-321 FKSDFDENSD
+321 
-331 SDVSEHR
+331 DVSEHR

-346 AIADALDD
+346 AIADALGD
-354 AESYLAE
+354 ADGYLAE

-372 PGIAAQVAGR
+372 PGIAARVAGR

-401 YLQNRPVSFIDW
+401 YLQRRPASYLDW
-413 LDGRIAALE
+413 LDARIAALE
-422 ALARHSEAQALRWSW
+422 ALVRPGEAQALRWSC
-437 VERSLSIRHLRDY
+437 VEHLLSMRHLRDY

-465 AFDLVFAYPSFDDAL
+465 AFDLVFAYPNFHLAL

-499 SNELDGYNYELLSAV
+499 HFELDGDSYELLTAV

-534 DFSLDMSR
+534 DYSLEMSR

-547 HAVRHLA
+547 HVVRHLA

-560 AKISDWAGHDNHAT
+560 IKIRDWAGHDNHAT

-586 YGFWEALGEPPWRP
+586 YGLWEALGEPPWRP

>member
-1 MLQPLQYPGLS
+1 
-12 ISKPNQI
+12 
-19 STEMASKTSL
+19 MANKTSL
-29 NAKNLESL
+29 NAKNLEAL
-37 GAARLAELLM
+37 GTARLAELLM

-53 AAAKRALRLA
+53 AAAKRSLRLA

-71 DMAQQVRKRLATIAR
+71 DVAQQVRKRLATIAR

-150 FHLVTADLGRVACL
+150 FHLVSADLGRVACL
-164 AQPAPAALA
+164 AQPAPATLA

-186 QYDQLVPHLKEALT
+186 QYDQLIPHLREALT
-200 PEGLLHLRQLLEAK
+200 PEGLLHLRQLLESQ

-226 ELEELIDSG
+226 ELEDLLDSE

-240 LLEQLDLLGADTGFI
+240 LLEQLDLLEAKNDFL

-265 PGAGEALDAG
+265 PEDDETIVDENIDAGFDSTSEPDDDEALDANLEPD
-275 FNGSSDPNS
+275 FDDDSDP
-284 ELDSSSEADAVFVGT
+284 
-299 NEAGADFDGIS
+299 
-310 HPDAYENLDVD
+310 
-321 FKSDFDENSD
+321 
-331 SDVSEHR
+331 DVSEHR
-338 QAVRLAML
+338 QVVRLAML
-346 AIADALDD
+346 AIADALGD
-354 AESYLAE
+354 AEGYLAE

-372 PGIAAQVAGR
+372 PGIAARVAGR

-387 RAADALLL
+387 RAADALTL

-401 YLQNRPVSFIDW
+401 YLQRRPASFLDW
-413 LDGRIAALE
+413 LDARIAALE
-422 ALARHSEAQALRWSW
+422 ALARHSEAQSLRWSC
-437 VERSLSIRHLRDY
+437 VERLLSIRHLRDY
-450 LKALPAFEDVEAEER
+450 LKALPDFEDAEAEVR
-465 AFDLVFAYPSFDDAL
+465 ALDLAFAYPNFHLAL

-499 SNELDGYNYELLSAV
+499 SAELDGYCYELLSAV
-514 AEALAAQQPLAATL
+514 AEALAAQQPLAASL

-534 DFSLDMSR
+534 DYSLEMSR

-560 AKISDWAGHDNHAT
+560 IKIHDWAGHDNHAT

>member
-1 MLQPLQYPGLS
+1 
-12 ISKPNQI
+12 
-19 STEMASKTSL
+19 MANKTSL
-29 NAKNLESL
+29 NAKNLEAL
-37 GAARLAELLM
+37 GTARLAELLM

-71 DMAQQVRKRLATIAR
+71 DVAQQVRKRLATIAR

-116 HDGELAMEL
+116 HDGELAMDL
-125 LWRFLDLAESL
+125 LWRFLDLAEPL

-150 FHLVTADLGRVACL
+150 FHLVSADLGRVACL
-164 AQPAPAALA
+164 AQPAPATLA

-186 QYDQLVPHLKEALT
+186 QYDQLIPHLREALT

-226 ELEELIDSG
+226 ELEDLLDSE

-240 LLEQLDLLGADTGFI
+240 LLEQLDLLDAEAEFL

-265 PGAGEALDAG
+265 LEVDETIDARFDSTSEPGDEETLDT
-275 FNGSSDPNS
+275 DLEP
-284 ELDSSSEADAVFVGT
+284 
-299 NEAGADFDGIS
+299 DFDDG
-310 HPDAYENLDVD
+310 
-321 FKSDFDENSD
+321 SDL
-331 SDVSEHR
+331 DVSEHR
-338 QAVRLAML
+338 QVVRLAML
-346 AIADALDD
+346 AIADALGD
-354 AESYLAE
+354 AEGYIAE
-361 YRDHHPVALRL
+361 FRDHHPVALRL
-372 PGIAAQVAGR
+372 PGIAARVAGR

-401 YLQNRPVSFIDW
+401 YLQRRPASYLDW
-413 LDGRIAALE
+413 LDARIAALE
-422 ALARHSEAQALRWSW
+422 ALARSSESQALRWNC
-437 VERSLSIRHLRDY
+437 VEHFLSIRHLRDY
-450 LKALPAFEDVEAEER
+450 LKALPDFEDAEAEER
-465 AFDLVFAYPSFDDAL
+465 ALDLAFAYPNFHLAL

-492 ARLILAR
+492 ARLILTR
-499 SNELDGYNYELLSAV
+499 SAELDGYSYELLSAV
-514 AEALAAQQPLAATL
+514 AEALAAQQPLAASL

-534 DFSLDMSR
+534 DYSLEMSR

-554 TCDVLA
+554 TCGVLA
-560 AKISDWAGHDNHAT
+560 IKIRDWAGHENHAT

>member
-1 MLQPLQYPGLS
+1 
-12 ISKPNQI
+12 
-19 STEMASKTSL
+19 MASKTSL
-29 NAKNLESL
+29 NAKNLEAL
-37 GAARLAELLM
+37 GTARLAELLM

-71 DMAQQVRKRLATIAR
+71 DVAQQVRKRLATIAR

-101 DLERQRQAIVGPIAG
+101 DLERQRQAIVGSIAS

-150 FHLVTADLGRVACL
+150 FHLVSADLGRVACL
-164 AQPAPAALA
+164 AQPAPATLA

-186 QYDQLVPHLKEALT
+186 QYDQLIPHLSEALT

-226 ELEELIDSG
+226 ELEDLLDSE

-240 LLEQLDLLGADTGFI
+240 LLEQLDLLEAENDFL

-265 PGAGEALDAG
+265 PEDDETIDDATIDVGLDGTSEPIDDEALDAELEPD
-275 FNGSSDPNS
+275 FDDDSDP
-284 ELDSSSEADAVFVGT
+284 E
-299 NEAGADFDGIS
+299 
-310 HPDAYENLDVD
+310 
-321 FKSDFDENSD
+321 
-331 SDVSEHR
+331 VSGHR

-346 AIADALDD
+346 AIADALGD
-354 AESYLAE
+354 AEGYLAE
-361 YRDHHPVALRL
+361 FRNHHLVALKL
-372 PGIAAQVAGR
+372 PGIAARVAGR
-382 LTAAG
+382 LNAAG

-401 YLQNRPVSFIDW
+401 YLQRRPASYLDW
-413 LDGRIAALE
+413 LDACIAALE
-422 ALARHSEAQALRWSW
+422 ALARPSEAQALRWSC
-437 VERSLSIRHLRDY
+437 VERLLSIRHLRDY

-499 SNELDGYNYELLSAV
+499 HLELDGNSYELLSAV
-514 AEALAAQQPLAATL
+514 GEALAAQQPLAATL

-534 DFSLDMSR
+534 DFSLDLTR

-547 HAVRHLA
+547 HAARHLA
-554 TCDVLA
+554 TCSVLA
-560 AKISDWAGHDNHAT
+560 AKINDWAGHEPHDS
-574 YRDRLG
+574 YRAHLG
-580 LTHHQK
+580 LTHRNK
-586 YGFWEALGEPPWRP
+586 YSFWEVLGESPWRP

>member
-1 MLQPLQYPGLS
+1 
-12 ISKPNQI
+12 
-19 STEMASKTSL
+19 MANKTSL
-29 NAKNLESL
+29 NAKNLEAL
-37 GAARLAELLM
+37 GTARLAELLM

-53 AAAKRALRLA
+53 ASAKRALRLA

-71 DMAQQVRKRLATIAR
+71 DVAQQVRKRLATIAR

-101 DLERQRQAIVGPIAG
+101 DLERQRQAIVGPIAS

-150 FHLVTADLGRVACL
+150 FHLVSADLGRVACL
-164 AQPAPAALA
+164 AQPAPATLA

-178 ALLDNDYG
+178 ALLDNDCG
-186 QYDQLVPHLKEALT
+186 QYDLLIPHLREALK
-200 PEGLLHLRQLLEAK
+200 PEGLLHLRQLLEAQ

-226 ELEELIDSG
+226 ELEDLLDSE

-240 LLEQLDLLGADTGFI
+240 LLEQLDLLETENDFL
-255 YISDF
+255 YIFDF

-265 PGAGEALDAG
+265 PEDDQSIVDQSVVDQTMVDETMVDEAIDAGFDSTSESDDDEALDANLEPD
-275 FNGSSDPNS
+275 FDDDSDP
-284 ELDSSSEADAVFVGT
+284 
-299 NEAGADFDGIS
+299 
-310 HPDAYENLDVD
+310 
-321 FKSDFDENSD
+321 
-331 SDVSEHR
+331 DVSEHR
-338 QAVRLAML
+338 QVVRLAML
-346 AIADALDD
+346 AIADALGD
-354 AESYLAE
+354 ADGYLAE

-372 PGIAAQVAGR
+372 PGIAARVAGR

-401 YLQNRPVSFIDW
+401 YLQRRPASFLDW
-413 LDGRIAALE
+413 LDARIAALE
-422 ALARHSEAQALRWSW
+422 ALARQGEAQALRWSW

-450 LKALPAFEDVEAEER
+450 LKALPAFEDAEAEER
-465 AFDLVFAYPSFDDAL
+465 ALDLVFAYPNLHLAL

-492 ARLILAR
+492 ARLILTR
-499 SNELDGYNYELLSAV
+499 SAELDGYCYELLSAV
-514 AEALAAQQPLAATL
+514 AEALAAQQPLAASL

-534 DFSLDMSR
+534 DYSLEMSR

-554 TCDVLA
+554 TCGVLA
-560 AKISDWAGHDNHAT
+560 IKIRDWAGHENHAS

>member
-1 MLQPLQYPGLS
+1 
-12 ISKPNQI
+12 
-19 STEMASKTSL
+19 MANKTSL
-29 NAKNLESL
+29 NAKNLEAL
-37 GAARLAELLM
+37 GTARLAELLM

-71 DMAQQVRKRLATIAR
+71 DVAQQVRKRLATIAR

-101 DLERQRQAIVGPIAG
+101 DLERQRQAIVGLIAG

-150 FHLVTADLGRVACL
+150 FHLVSADLGRVACL
-164 AQPAPAALA
+164 AQPAPATLA

-186 QYDQLVPHLKEALT
+186 QYDQLIPHLSEALT

-226 ELEELIDSG
+226 ELEDLLDCE

-240 LLEQLDLLGADTGFI
+240 LVEQLDLLEAENDFL
-255 YISDF
+255 YIFDF

-265 PGAGEALDAG
+265 PEDIEAIDSKFDGTSEPNVDEALDAELEPDLDDE
-275 FNGSSDPNS
+275 SDP
-284 ELDSSSEADAVFVGT
+284 
-299 NEAGADFDGIS
+299 
-310 HPDAYENLDVD
+310 
-321 FKSDFDENSD
+321 
-331 SDVSEHR
+331 DVSEHR
-338 QAVRLAML
+338 QVVRLAML
-346 AIADALDD
+346 AIADALGD
-354 AESYLAE
+354 ADGYLAE
-361 YRDHHPVALRL
+361 YRNHHPVALRL
-372 PGIAAQVAGR
+372 PGIAARVAGR

-401 YLQNRPVSFIDW
+401 YLQRRPASYLDW
-413 LDGRIAALE
+413 LDARIAALE
-422 ALARHSEAQALRWSW
+422 ALARPSEAQALRWSC
-437 VERSLSIRHLRDY
+437 VERLLSIRHLRDY

-499 SNELDGYNYELLSAV
+499 HLELDGNSYELLSAV
-514 AEALAAQQPLAATL
+514 GEALAAQQPLAATL

-534 DFSLDMSR
+534 DFSLDLTR

-547 HAVRHLA
+547 HAARHLA
-554 TCDVLA
+554 TCSVLA
-560 AKISDWAGHDNHAT
+560 AKINDWAGHEPHDS
-574 YRDRLG
+574 YRAHLG
-580 LTHHQK
+580 LTYRNK
-586 YGFWEALGEPPWRP
+586 YSFWELLGESPWRP

>member
-1 MLQPLQYPGLS
+1 
-12 ISKPNQI
+12 
-19 STEMASKTSL
+19 MANKTSL
-29 NAKNLESL
+29 NAKNLEAL
-37 GAARLAELLM
+37 GTARLAELLM

-71 DMAQQVRKRLATIAR
+71 DVAQQVRKRLATIAR

-101 DLERQRQAIVGPIAG
+101 DLERQRQAIVGSIAS

-150 FHLVTADLGRVACL
+150 FHLVSADLGRVACL
-164 AQPAPAALA
+164 AQPAPATLA

-186 QYDQLVPHLKEALT
+186 QYDQLIPHLREALT
-200 PEGLLHLRQLLEAK
+200 PEGLLHLRQLLEAQ

-226 ELEELIDSG
+226 ELEDLLDSE

-240 LLEQLDLLGADTGFI
+240 LLEQLDLLDVDAGFL
-255 YISDF
+255 YISNLGGNSEPDAVV
-260 DGKYE
+260 DGASE
-265 PGAGEALDAG
+265 PDDDEALDADLEPD
-275 FNGSSDPNS
+275 FDDDSDP
-284 ELDSSSEADAVFVGT
+284 DVGQ
-299 NEAGADFDGIS
+299 
-310 HPDAYENLDVD
+310 
-321 FKSDFDENSD
+321 
-331 SDVSEHR
+331 HR
-338 QAVRLAML
+338 LAVRLAML
-346 AIADALDD
+346 AIADALGD
-354 AESYLAE
+354 ADGYLAE
-361 YRDHHPVALRL
+361 YRDHHPVALKL
-372 PGIAAQVAGR
+372 PGIAARVAGR

-401 YLQNRPVSFIDW
+401 YLQNRPASFLDW
-413 LDGRIAALE
+413 LDARIAALE
-422 ALARHSEAQALRWSW
+422 ALARPGEAQALRWSC

-499 SNELDGYNYELLSAV
+499 HLELDGDSYELLSAV
-514 AEALAAQQPLAATL
+514 GEALAAQQPLAATL

-547 HAVRHLA
+547 HAARHLA
-554 TCDVLA
+554 TCSVLA
-560 AKISDWAGHDNHAT
+560 AKINDWAGHEPHDS
-574 YRDRLG
+574 YRAHLR
-580 LTHHQK
+580 LTHRNK
-586 YGFWEALGEPPWRP
+586 YSFWEVLGESPWRP